1 VRWFTYATLDQRK
14 AAFAIMAETYLANRI
29 LYFQEPVGLGTIYP
43 ATGSRSHLLP
53 AVVLLMR
60 EQPKCAL
67 NLMYVSFVLCTFG

>member
-1 VRWFTYATLDQRK
+1 
-14 AAFAIMAETYLANRI
+14 MAETYLANRI

-43 ATGSRSHLLP
+43 ATGSRSHLLH
-53 AVVLLMR
+53 VVVLMR